1 MRMINIVDLKKIN
14 LTKLFAV
21 TIPIFIIAL
30 YWFRFSANIEFI
42 IFSIATFIYLIMALI
57 HHFREKTF
65 ILEIVI
71 EYILIA
77 ILALVVIQSLIL

>member
-1 MRMINIVDLKKIN
+1 MKN
-14 LTKLFAV
+14 LSLLFAL
-21 TIPIFIIAL
+21 TIPIFIVAL
-30 YWFRFSANIEFI
+30 YWFRFSPVTEFI
-42 IFSIATFIYLIMALI
+42 IFSIAAVVYLIMALV
-57 HHFREKTF
+57 HHFRHKTL

>member
-1 MRMINIVDLKKIN
+1 MKKLNI
-14 LTKLFAV
+14 LFIL
-21 TIPIFIIAL
+21 TIPVFAAAL
-30 YWFRFSANIEFI
+30 YWFRFSSSTEFV
-42 IFSIATFIYLIMALI
+42 IFSVASVVYLIMALI
-57 HHFREKTF
+57 HHFRTKTL